1 MKTEYITPETA
12 SNQSPTRKNEERQ
25 QEKKIPSTP
34 NPGKNE
40 GHNYGKGAPEETDPG
55 QDFDPRNVTGGGKD
69 QEQDPDQGGQE
80 YQEETNP
87 ATPPEKT
94 RETPQANPKVQ
105 R

>member
-12 SNQSPTRKNEERQ
+12 SNQSPIRKDEERL

-40 GHNYGKGAPEETDPG
+40 GHNYGKGAPEETDSE
-55 QDFDPRNVTGGGKD
+55 QDFDPRNIAGGGGKD
-69 QEQDPDQGGQE
+69 EGQDTDKGGQD

-94 RETPQANPKVQ
+94 RETPQANPQ
-105 R
+105 A